1 MKVIPVLD
9 VLNGLAVHA
18 IRGQRENYRPLR
30 SVLLT
35 SSDPVTIASLFK
47 SVGFDSL
54 YLADLDAIQGG
65 ASNTVLYHRIKTKA
79 KIDLMIDA
87 GISDI
92 EKADKVLEAGVS
104 KIVVATETLL
114 DLAFVNQSVKSFGEQ
129 RVIVSIDLK
138 EGTLLSLSDAIRSM
152 GPLALAVE
160 LDKMGVT
167 TVIVLDLARVGA
179 ESGVDESLMK
189 AILERTQLEVFVGGG
204 IRNIEDL
211 VGLRKIGVSGALVA
225 TALHAGNLTAEMLKS
240 ASFM

>member
-30 SVLLT
+30 SVFFP

-65 ASNTVLYHRIKTKA
+65 ASNTALYNRIKTKA

-92 EKADKVLEAGVS
+92 DKADKVLKAGVS
-104 KIVVATETLL
+104 KIVVGTETLS

-138 EGTLLSLSDAIRSM
+138 EGKLLSISDAIRSM
-152 GPLALAVE
+152 KPLALSIE
-160 LDKMGVT
+160 LDKIGVT

-211 VGLRKIGVSGALVA
+211 VDLKRIGVSGALVA
-225 TALHAGNLTAEMLKS
+225 TALHTGNLTVEKLKS

>member
-30 SVLLT
+30 SVLLP

-65 ASNTVLYHRIKTKA
+65 ASSIVLYNRIKTKA

-87 GISDI
+87 GISNI
-92 EKADKVLEAGVS
+92 EKADLVLKAGVS
-104 KIVVATETLL
+104 KIVVGTETLH
-114 DLAFVNQSVKSFGEQ
+114 DLAFISQSIKSFGEQ

-138 EGTLLSLSDAIRSM
+138 EGKLLSISDAIRSM
-152 GPLALAVE
+152 EPLALTVE

-204 IRNIEDL
+204 IRNIKDL
-211 VGLRKIGVSGALVA
+211 VELRKIGVSGALVA
-225 TALHAGNLTAEMLKS
+225 TALHTGNLTVEKLKS